1 MNTDDYTQTVEA
13 VIAQERAFVVPVPLK
28 AESYRVLFEEWRKA
42 NPKAWHEMEL
52 VALAIHR
59 RGMRVSTKYL
69 IERQRYEGAS
79 KLVGVPYTDQ
89 YGIQHVYQINNTIT
103 PLLARCLLDANPDMR
118 IEVRKSM
125 FDEPRKDENQ

>member
-1 MNTDDYTQTVEA
+1 
-13 VIAQERAFVVPVPLK
+13 
-28 AESYRVLFEEWRKA
+28 
-42 NPKAWHEMEL
+42 
-52 VALAIHR
+52 
-59 RGMRVSTKYL
+59 MRVSTKYL